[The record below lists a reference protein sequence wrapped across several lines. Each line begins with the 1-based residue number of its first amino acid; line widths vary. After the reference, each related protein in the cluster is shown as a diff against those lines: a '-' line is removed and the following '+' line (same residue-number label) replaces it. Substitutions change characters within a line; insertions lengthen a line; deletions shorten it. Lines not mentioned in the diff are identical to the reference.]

1 MNGHGSVYPRL
12 LQGLYFGPS
21 QGLDKLTVVYELICR
36 IRILC
41 LCHRMPTRG

>member
-1 MNGHGSVYPRL
+1 MDPRL
-12 LQGLYFGPS
+12 LQSLYFDPS

-41 LCHRMPTRG
+41 VHVIKGLVGE